1 MAITWQQLPS
11 LMLNLQYYKGNSAQ
25 YWNVL
30 WNQETFLS
38 MHLEK
43 SKITKYRKRKTLFF
57 AEQFCHMQGKIA
69 LTKYKGNVFRKLK
82 EG

>member
-30 WNQETFLS
+30 WNKETFLS

-57 AEQFCHMQGKIA
+57 CRTVLSHARKNRINKI
-69 LTKYKGNVFRKLK
+69 
-82 EG
+82 